1 MDYGKYKQEILCA
14 FSASDWRWAL
24 RGNAKVEMSD
34 KVMENVLIVGATSS
48 IGKEISS
55 VFHDAS
61 MRVITTYASN
71 PLGGEENQVDALQL
85 DLASNENI
93 GSFIV
98 NLGNRINNVD
108 IAIFLSAVLPGKQLA
123 QYQSSEIDNVMAIN
137 LNGQIKLIQGILPL
151 LNSRSRVFLFSSISA
166 QRGSFDPVYAAS
178 TGAVLSLVKSL
189 IFELPR
195 GARIN
200 AIAPGL
206 IQDSAMFKNMAPA
219 RQEHHRNQIPSGH
232 LLDPKDL
239 AKIVFDLSQDHWK
252 HLNGSCVDL
261 NGGQYVR

>member
-1 MDYGKYKQEILCA
+1 MSYKA
-14 FSASDWRWAL
+14 
-24 RGNAKVEMSD
+24 
-34 KVMENVLIVGATSS
+34 MENVLIVGATSS

-55 VFHDAS
+55 VFRDAS
-61 MRVITTYASN
+61 MCVIETYFSN
-71 PLGGEENQVDALQL
+71 SHSCEENQMDALQL

-93 GSFIV
+93 ESFIV
-98 NLGNRINNVD
+98 NLENKVNRVD
-108 IAIFLSAVLPGKQLA
+108 IAIFLSSILPGTQLA
-123 QYQSSEIDNVMAIN
+123 QYKSSEIDNVLAIN
-137 LNGQIKLIQGILPL
+137 INGQIKLLQGILPL
-151 LNSRSRVFLFSSISA
+151 LNSRSRIFMFSSISA

-178 TGAVLSLVKSL
+178 KGAVLSLVKSL

-206 IQDSAMFKNMAPA
+206 IQDSAMFKDMAPA

-239 AKIVFDLSQDHWK
+239 ARIVFDLSQDHWK

>member
-1 MDYGKYKQEILCA
+1 MKNI
-14 FSASDWRWAL
+14 
-24 RGNAKVEMSD
+24 
-34 KVMENVLIVGATSS
+34 LIVGASSS

-55 VFHDAS
+55 VFRDAS
-61 MRVITTYASN
+61 MRVITTYSSN
-71 PLGGEENQVDALQL
+71 LPSGEQDQLDALQL
-85 DLASNENI
+85 DLSRNKSIE
-93 GSFIV
+93 SFIEKLINKV
-98 NLGNRINNVD
+98 NSVD

-123 QYQSSEIDNVMAIN
+123 QYQFSEIDNVMAVN
-137 LNGQIKLIQGILPL
+137 FNGQVKLIQGIFPL
-151 LNSRSRVFLFSSISA
+151 LNSRSCVFLFSSIAA

-178 TGAVLSLVKSL
+178 KGALLSLVKSL

-206 IQDSAMFKNMAPA
+206 IQDSAMLKDMAPE
-219 RQEHHRNQIPSGH
+219 RQEYHRNQIPSGT
-232 LLDPKDL
+232 LLHPKDL
-239 AKIVFDLSQDHWK
+239 AKIVFDLCQDHWK